1 LAGIPK
7 PGLVDLAMLE
17 GADWMARVRAAG
29 GGIIG
34 QLADAQRII
43 SKKGLAFSRFPRHNP
58 FMLDAEVER
67 R

>member
-1 LAGIPK
+1 VGWNFEAGMS
-7 PGLVDLAMLE
+7 GFGD
-17 GADWMARVRAAG
+17 AG
-29 GGIIG
+29 GGRLDGPGSGGKRGIIG